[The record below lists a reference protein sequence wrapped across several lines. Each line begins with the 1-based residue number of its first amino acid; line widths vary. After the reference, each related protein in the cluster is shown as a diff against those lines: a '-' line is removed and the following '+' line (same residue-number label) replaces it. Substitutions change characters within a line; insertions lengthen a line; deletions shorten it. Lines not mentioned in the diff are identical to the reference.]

1 MCIFISILEH
11 YHQALRFLGWMTPI
25 SSLLLAILNYF
36 WTLLPYCA
44 LLPISIFNLSR
55 RQGDMHADLIPLVHL
70 WLPGNESQYESGNTN
85 VQKSESAVP
94 NNEMLYQH
102 I

>member
-1 MCIFISILEH
+1 
-11 YHQALRFLGWMTPI
+11 
-25 SSLLLAILNYF
+25 
-36 WTLLPYCA
+36 
-44 LLPISIFNLSR
+44 
-55 RQGDMHADLIPLVHL
+55 MHADLIPLVHL

-85 VQKSESAVP
+85 VKKSESAVP